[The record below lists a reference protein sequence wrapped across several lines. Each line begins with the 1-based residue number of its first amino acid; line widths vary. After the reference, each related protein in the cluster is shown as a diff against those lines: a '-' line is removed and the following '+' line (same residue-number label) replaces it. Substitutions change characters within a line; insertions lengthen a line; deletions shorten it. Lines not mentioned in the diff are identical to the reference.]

1 MRCMACQDPKL
12 EGSLGQLA
20 WSWYAPRKHLSLHV
34 GLDFHS
40 LARWFFLHSDSLMC
54 KGRMSCGETATK
66 GVGSECA
73 FPHALCVPVQPALGP
88 RKKALI
94 QEIKHGHNLYKS
106 TYTSCMTEFSY
117 ISFNPGL
124 FLSTVHK
131 CSFAERGTKSIF
143 TQSCTT
149 ENSHSMNIKCL
160 WGVQNIPR
168 VKNQV

>member
-34 GLDFHS
+34 GLDFPS